1 MTDRPGGDDEPVEG
15 PDSEEVEEL
24 LEDLEELEEA
34 ADTPDERRVIRETI
48 SLLDRLPRGRAFGL
62 DDLAQQVVGGFILS
76 APFVVTEEVWNLAA
90 GMDALRWAVTVA
102 IVALIGYGTLYRA
115 DESRDADREE
125 SVAGLPV
132 RFLSL
137 MTVSYLSV
145 ATLAVVFNAPATFE
159 AGGHTAAKAVSI
171 GAIFSVVGAAT
182 ADSVFG

>member
-1 MTDRPGGDDEPVEG
+1 MTRRQDYDGEPEDLDPDDVE
-15 PDSEEVEEL
+15 DL
-24 LEDLEELEEA
+24 LEDLEELEEDA
-34 ADTPDERRVIRETI
+34 ETAEERRVIRETI
-48 SLLDRLPRGRAFGL
+48 SLLDRLPGGRAFGL

-90 GMDALRWAVTVA
+90 GMDAARWAVTVA

-115 DESRDADREE
+115 DETRDADREG

-137 MTVSYLSV
+137 MAVSYLSV
-145 ATLAVVFNAPATFE
+145 ATLAVVFNAPSTFGVGLE
-159 AGGHTAAKAVSI
+159 TSAKAVSI

>member
-1 MTDRPGGDDEPVEG
+1 MSDRPPEG

-24 LEDLEELEEA
+24 LDELEELEETA
-34 ADTPDERRVIRETI
+34 EKPGERRVITQTI
-48 SLLDRLPRGRAFGL
+48 DLLDRLPGGRTFGI

-76 APFVVTEEVWNLAA
+76 APFVVTEEVWALAA
-90 GMDALRWAVTVA
+90 GMSTLQWGVTVA
-102 IVALIGYGTLYRA
+102 MVVLIGYGTLYGA
-115 DESRDADREE
+115 DEERSPDREG

-145 ATLAVVFNAPATFE
+145 ATLALVFNAPATFGGGVE
-159 AGGHTAAKAVSI
+159 ATARAVSI

-182 ADSVFG
+182 ADSVIG